1 MGLRWAVGKVWFG
14 SPGVSETNG
23 RGGETN
29 GGRFIA
35 RFDRGASEY
44 GGTAGFQTEQKLLKE
59 ELLNT
64 GREC

>member
-1 MGLRWAVGKVWFG
+1 MAARGGAWRRVGLPSAVGKVGFG

-35 RFDRGASEY
+35 RFDRVREY
-44 GGTAGFQTEQKLLKE
+44 KRLI
-59 ELLNT
+59 
-64 GREC
+64 